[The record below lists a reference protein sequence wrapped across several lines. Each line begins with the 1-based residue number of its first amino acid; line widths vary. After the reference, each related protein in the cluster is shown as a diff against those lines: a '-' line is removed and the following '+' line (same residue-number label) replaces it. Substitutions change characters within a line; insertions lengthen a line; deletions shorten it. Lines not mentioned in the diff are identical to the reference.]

1 MIMSSAQ
8 EFRSAEVSRA
18 LADALKALR
27 SAKSDFEKFKALC
40 AGVETLAKTGDDGS
54 DAISELQENA
64 IDVHGMHPD
73 DAQKATSIG
82 IQRAASGG
90 ADGPRPEPEEPEDWR
105 LKLQRTA
112 TGSIIPNVNNTL
124 LIMENEPGI
133 ADRFSFNE
141 MSRAIMI
148 GRAIGGARH
157 ARRMATDVDIT
168 ETQRWLQI
176 KGNLRVS
183 KEIVAQAMES
193 RASKASYHPL
203 REYLDSL
210 KWDGFKRLNSWL
222 HEYLGAAPNEYHA
235 AIGEMFMISM
245 VARILK
251 PGCKVDHMLVLEG
264 EQGKMKSTA
273 CRTIAG
279 GDYFSDN
286 LPDLETKDSSQ
297 HLRGKWL
304 IEVAEMHA
312 FDRSETSRLKSY
324 ITRQEERY
332 RPPYA
337 RLEVIEPRMCVFIG
351 TTNKSAYLKDET
363 GGRRFWPVTTD
374 IIDVESLK
382 RDRDQLLAEAVK
394 LFNDGIVWWPDAEFE
409 RRYIKPQ
416 QDERYDADAW
426 EEPIRDWMAKHSGS
440 TTGEIAKLALFIETP
455 KISKADQNRIAAI
468 LENLGFK
475 RGPRAH
481 GGRRPW
487 VRR

>member
-105 LKLQRTA
+105 LKLQKTA

-193 RASKASYHPL
+193 RASKSSYHPI
-203 REYLDSL
+203 REYLNFL
-210 KWDGFKRLNSWL
+210 TWDGEARLEIWL
-222 HEYLGAAPNEYHA
+222 SRYLGAEPSKYHA
-235 AIGEMFMISM
+235 AIGEWFLMSM
-245 VARILK
+245 VARIFK

-264 EQGKMKSTA
+264 EQGTMKSTA

-279 GDYFSDN
+279 DDYFSDN

-304 IEVAEMHA
+304 VEVAEMHA
-312 FDRSETSRLKSY
+312 FDRSETARLKSY

-332 RPPYA
+332 RPPHA
-337 RLEVIEPRMCVFIG
+337 RLEVVEPRMCVFIG
-351 TTNKSAYLKDET
+351 TTNKSNYLKDET
-363 GGRRFWPVTTD
+363 GGRRFWPVKTGT
-374 IIDVESLK
+374 INIEALK
-382 RDRDQLLAEAVK
+382 RDRDQLFAEAVK
-394 LFNDGIVWWPDAEFE
+394 WVSDGYAWWPDAEFE
-409 RRYIKPQ
+409 RQHIKPQ
-416 QDERYDADAW
+416 QEERYDADAW
-426 EEPIRDWMAKHSGS
+426 EDRVRDWVNLQVNGFTVGDVAS
-440 TTGEIAKLALFIETP
+440 ALG
-455 KISKADQNRIAAI
+455 ISPERITKGDQNRIAAI
-468 LENLGFK
+468 LENLGWK

-481 GGRRPW
+481 GGKRLW